1 MTKILVVDDLRG
13 DRELMTALLMKSQK
27 WEVETANDGR
37 DAYEKIEASLPD
49 VVVTDLQMPEMNG
62 FELVAA
68 LKLRFPFLPVILVT
82 AAGSEE
88 IAIRALREGASSYVP
103 KRMLAGHLVETV
115 QGVIDVATK
124 KKDEAR
130 LMRCLRRQVRS
141 LEFEVEN
148 DRELLSPLVN
158 FLQVNLIEM
167 GLCDESESLQVGM
180 ALDEAL
186 ANALYHGNL
195 EVSSALK
202 DSDDKAYY
210 ELARR
215 RAAESPYRERRIYVN
230 AKLTADEACIVM
242 RDEGPGFDPD
252 SLPDP
257 TDPENLL
264 RVHGRGILLMRTFMD
279 SVEFNEQGN
288 QVTMIKRRSA

>member
-1 MTKILVVDDLRG
+1 MTKILIVDDLRS
-13 DRELMTALLMKSQK
+13 DLDLMSALLTKGQE
-27 WEVETANDGR
+27 WEVETAVNGQ
-37 DAYEKIEASLPD
+37 DAFDKAEASLPD

-68 LKLRFPFLPVILVT
+68 IKQRFPFLPVILVT

-88 IAIRALREGASSYVP
+88 IALRALREGASSYVP

-115 QGVIDVATK
+115 QGVLELAAK

-130 LMRCLRRQVRS
+130 LMRCLRRQLRT

-148 DRELLSPLVN
+148 DRLLLTPLVN
-158 FLQVNLIEM
+158 FLQANLIEL
-167 GLCDESESLQVGM
+167 GICDEAESLQVGM

-186 ANALYHGNL
+186 VNALYHGNL
-195 EVSSALK
+195 EVSSQLK
-202 DSDDKAYY
+202 DSDDQAYY
-210 ELARR
+210 ELARE
-215 RAAESPYRERRIYVN
+215 RAGKSPYRDRRIHIQAN
-230 AKLTADEACIVM
+230 LSPDEACIVM
-242 RDEGPGFDPD
+242 RDQGPGFDLD

-257 TDPENLL
+257 TDPENIL

-288 QVTMIKRRSA
+288 EVTLVKRRSA